1 MKALGLVREISGDT
15 VEIEAYGSMEVCAS
29 CSTENC
35 SSCSTSGR
43 SRRYKAKNS
52 RNLPLKTGNLVEIY
66 MPAGKAAA
74 AFARVIAM
82 PLALFF
88 SAFASAALFTPREG
102 IKIAA
107 GFTGFAAG
115 ITVNFIVSGKIKNRE
130 MPDITRIFR

>member
-15 VEIEAYGSMEVCAS
+15 VEIEAYGSMKGCAS
-29 CSTENC
+29 CSTGNC

-43 SRRYKAKNS
+43 SRVYRVRNS
-52 RNLPLKTGNLVEIY
+52 RNLPLKTGSLVEVY
-66 MPAGKAAA
+66 LPAGKAAA

-107 GFTGFAAG
+107 GFAGLAAG
-115 ITVNFIVSGKIKNRE
+115 IAVNFIVSGRIKDRE